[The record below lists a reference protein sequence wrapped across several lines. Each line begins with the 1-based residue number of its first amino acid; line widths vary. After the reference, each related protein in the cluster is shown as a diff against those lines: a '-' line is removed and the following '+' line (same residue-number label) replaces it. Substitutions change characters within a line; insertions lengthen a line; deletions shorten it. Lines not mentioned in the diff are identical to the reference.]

1 MFLSLPT
8 VDLPIPSSF
17 ATARRELNDKIVK
30 HIGYVEDRD
39 FRNVNLKELIA
50 VAVKAVTDGYHEGI
64 AVNVGRVIGTGHVRG
79 GIQ

>member
-1 MFLSLPT
+1 LFLSLPT
-8 VDLPIPSSF
+8 VDLPIQSSF

-64 AVNVGRVIGTGHVRG
+64 AVNVGRVIVTGHVRG